1 MLNQFTVDRFFKVG
15 VSVVL
20 VGLLAAC
27 ASGSKAPK
35 PAELGVNPALMG
47 VRSVWKAQIGKVDF
61 PLAVYTSAN
70 TVTLASSDGNVS
82 SLDAQTG
89 ASLWRIK
96 LDTQISA
103 GVGSDGAY
111 ASVVTRDNQLVT
123 MVAEGELWRVR
134 LSSQVFTAPLV
145 AGERVFVLG
154 ADRVVSAFDAR
165 SGKKLWS
172 NQRPGEALVLRQA
185 GALLAVNNTLI
196 VGLSGRLVGLNPLT
210 GNVVWDAPLATPRG
224 TNDIERLVDLVAG
237 VSRDGNVVCAR
248 AFQAAVG
255 CLNTNQGN
263 VIWKQVASGV
273 AGLSGDDKQVY
284 GVEADGKLM
293 AWRLSDGVVTWTSD
307 RLRYR
312 QPGTPLVLG
321 RSVVV
326 GDSTG
331 LLHFVAR
338 TDGTP
343 LTRLSTDG
351 SAIVATPV
359 LAGTTLVVVT
369 RNGTVFG
376 FQPE

>member
-1 MLNQFTVDRFFKVG
+1 MLNQFTVDRIVKVG
-15 VSVVL
+15 VGVVL

-35 PAELGVNPALMG
+35 PAELGADPALLG
-47 VRSVWKAQIGKVDF
+47 VRTVWKTQIGKVDF
-61 PLAVYTSAN
+61 PLAVNTSAN

-82 SLDAQTG
+82 ALDPQTG
-89 ASLWRIK
+89 ASIWRIK
-96 LDTQISA
+96 LDAQIAA
-103 GVGSDGAY
+103 GVGSDGLY

-123 MVAEGELWRVR
+123 MVAEGELWRTQ

-185 GALLAVNNTLI
+185 GALLAVNNTLV

-210 GNVVWDAPLATPRG
+210 GTVLWEAPLAMPRG
-224 TNDIERLVDLVAG
+224 TNDIERLVDVVAG
-237 VSRDGNVVCAR
+237 VNREGHVVCAR

-255 CLNTNQGN
+255 CVNTNQGN
-263 VIWKQVASGV
+263 VIWKQPASGGV
-273 AGLSGDDKQVY
+273 GLSGDEKLVY

-293 AWRLSDGVVTWTSD
+293 AWRLSDGGLAWSSD

-326 GDSTG
+326 GDNTG

-359 LAGTTLVVVT
+359 LAGTTLVAVT

>member
-1 MLNQFTVDRFFKVG
+1 MLNQFTINRFIKVG
-15 VSVVL
+15 LGVVL

-35 PAELGVNPALMG
+35 PADLGANPGLLGV
-47 VRSVWKAQIGKVDF
+47 RKAWTTQVGKVDF
-61 PLAVYTSAN
+61 PLTVNTSAN
-70 TVTLASSDGNVS
+70 AVTLASSDGVVT
-82 SLDAQTG
+82 SLDPQTG

-96 LDTQISA
+96 LGSQIAA
-103 GVGSDGAY
+103 GVGSDGKYSA
-111 ASVVTRDNQLVT
+111 VVTRDNQLVT
-123 MVAEGELWRVR
+123 MAAEGELWRAK

-154 ADRVVSAFDAR
+154 ADRSVSGFDAL
-165 SGKKLWS
+165 SGKKLWT
-172 NQRPGEALVLRQA
+172 NQRPGEALVLREA
-185 GALLAVNNTLI
+185 GALLAVNNTLV

-210 GNVVWDAPLATPRG
+210 GSVLWDAPLATPRG

-237 VSRDGNVVCAR
+237 VSRNANVVCVR

-255 CLNTNQGN
+255 CVDTNQGN
-263 VIWKQVASGV
+263 VIWKQPAYGS
-273 AGLSGDDKQVY
+273 AGLAGDDKLVY
-284 GVEADGKLM
+284 GVEGDGKLV
-293 AWRLSDGVVTWTSD
+293 AWRLGGGEVAWTYE

-312 QPGTPLVLG
+312 QLGTPLVLG

-331 LLHFVAR
+331 FLHFLAR
-338 TDGTP
+338 ADGSP
-343 LTRLSTDG
+343 LTRLTTDG
-351 SAIVATPV
+351 SAIAATPV
-359 LAGTTLVVVT
+359 VAGTTLVAVT

>member
-1 MLNQFTVDRFFKVG
+1 MLNQFTVDRFIKIG
-15 VSVVL
+15 LSV
-20 VGLLAAC
+20 LLMGILTAC

-35 PAELGVNPALMG
+35 PAELGANPALLG
-47 VRSVWKAQIGKVDF
+47 VRTVWTAQIGKVDF
-61 PLAVYTSAN
+61 PLAVNTSAN
-70 TVTLASSDGNVS
+70 AVTMASSDGSVT

-96 LDTQISA
+96 LGSQIAA
-103 GVGSDGAY
+103 GVGSDGMYSA
-111 ASVVTRDNQLVT
+111 VVTRDNQLVT
-123 MVAEGELWRVR
+123 MTAEGELWRAR
-134 LSSQVFTAPLV
+134 LSSQVFAAPLV

-165 SGKKLWS
+165 SGKKLWA

-185 GALLAVNNTLI
+185 GALLAVNNTLV

-237 VSRDGNVVCAR
+237 VSRESNVVCAR
-248 AFQAAVG
+248 AFQAAIG
-255 CLNTNQGN
+255 CVNTNQGN
-263 VIWKQVASGV
+263 VIWKQSASGAV
-273 AGLSGDDKQVY
+273 GLSGDEKQVY

-293 AWRLSDGVVTWTSD
+293 AWRLSDGQVVWTSE

-312 QPGTPLVLG
+312 QLGTPLVLG

-351 SAIVATPV
+351 SAIAATPV
-359 LAGTTLVVVT
+359 VAGTTLVAVT

>member
-1 MLNQFTVDRFFKVG
+1 MLKQMTIDRFTKVAL
-15 VSVVL
+15 SVVFAAL
-20 VGLLAAC
+20 MAAC

-35 PAELGVNPALMG
+35 PADLGADPALLGVRTA
-47 VRSVWKAQIGKVDF
+47 WKTQIGKVDF
-61 PLAVYTSAN
+61 PLAINTAAN
-70 TVTLASSDGNVS
+70 AVTLASSDGTVS

-96 LDTQISA
+96 LNAQISA
-103 GVGSDGAY
+103 GVGSDGNYSA
-111 ASVVTRDNQLVT
+111 VVTRDNQLVT
-123 MVAEGELWRVR
+123 MAAEGELWRAR

-165 SGKKLWS
+165 SGKKLWA

-185 GALLAVNNTLI
+185 GTLLAVNNTLV
-196 VGLSGRLVGLNPLT
+196 VGLSGRLVGLNPLN
-210 GNVVWDAPLATPRG
+210 GNVLWEAPLATPRG

-237 VSRDGNVVCAR
+237 VGRESGVVCAR

-255 CLNTNQGN
+255 CVNTAQGN
-263 VIWKQVASGV
+263 LVWKQSASGAV
-273 AGLSGDDKQVY
+273 GLTGDDKLVY
-284 GVEADGKLM
+284 GVEGDGKLI
-293 AWRLSDGVVTWTSD
+293 AWRLSNGEVAWSSD

-312 QPGTPLVLG
+312 QLGAPLVLG

-351 SAIVATPV
+351 SAIAAAPV
-359 LAGTTLVVVT
+359 VAGTTLVAVT
-369 RNGTVFG
+369 RNGSVFG
-376 FQPE
+376 FKPE